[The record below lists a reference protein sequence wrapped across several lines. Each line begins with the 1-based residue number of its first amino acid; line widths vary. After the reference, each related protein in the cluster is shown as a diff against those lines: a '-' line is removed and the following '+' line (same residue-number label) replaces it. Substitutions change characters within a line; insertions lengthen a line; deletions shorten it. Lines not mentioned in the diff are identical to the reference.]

1 MQQASA
7 CAAGFYFPTDPA
19 EIPSQMPEYHD
30 NSPKAAAEADNIPDT
45 NERNLIPAII
55 TAELALLDML
65 AHLIVDAVQRE
76 TTAPMAK
83 DT

>member
-1 MQQASA
+1 MLSDSA
-7 CAAGFYFPTDPA
+7 CAASFISLPHPA
-19 EIPSQMPEYHD
+19 EIPSQMTEDHD
-30 NSPKAAAEADNIPDT
+30 NVAETAPQTHNISDDTLPD
-45 NERNLIPAII
+45 RIPAII

-76 TTAPMAK
+76 TMAPIAK

>member
-19 EIPSQMPEYHD
+19 EIPSQMREYHD
-30 NSPKAAAEADNIPDT
+30 NSAEAAPQADSISNT
-45 NERNLIPAII
+45 NERDRTPAVI
-55 TAELALLDML
+55 TAELTLIDIL
-65 AHLIVDAVQRE
+65 AHLIVDAVQRD
-76 TTAPMAK
+76 TTAPIAK

>member
-1 MQQASA
+1 M
-7 CAAGFYFPTDPA
+7 T
-19 EIPSQMPEYHD
+19 EYHD
-30 NSPKAAAEADNIPDT
+30 NSPAATPQADNIPDT

-55 TAELALLDML
+55 TAELTLLDML

-76 TTAPMAK
+76 TTAPIAK

>member
-1 MQQASA
+1 MR
-7 CAAGFYFPTDPA
+7 
-19 EIPSQMPEYHD
+19 EYHD
-30 NSPKAAAEADNIPDT
+30 NSAEAAPQADSVLDDNSPDRT
-45 NERNLIPAII
+45 PAII

-76 TTAPMAK
+76 TTAPIAK

>member
-1 MQQASA
+1 MHQAST
-7 CAAGFYFPTDPA
+7 CAAGFYFPTNPA

-30 NSPKAAAEADNIPDT
+30 NSPEAAPQADSIPNT
-45 NERNLIPAII
+45 NERDRTPAII
-55 TAELALLDML
+55 NAELALLDML
-65 AHLIVDAVQRE
+65 AHLIVDAVQRD

>member
-1 MQQASA
+1 MHQAST
-7 CAAGFYFPTDPA
+7 CAAGFYFPTNPA

-30 NSPKAAAEADNIPDT
+30 NSPEAAAEADSIPNT
-45 NERNLIPAII
+45 NERDRTPAII

-76 TTAPMAK
+76 TTAPIAK

>member
-1 MQQASA
+1 
-7 CAAGFYFPTDPA
+7 
-19 EIPSQMPEYHD
+19 MPEYHD
-30 NSPKAAAEADNIPDT
+30 NSPAAAPHADSVLDDNSPDRT
-45 NERNLIPAII
+45 PAII

-76 TTAPMAK
+76 TTAPIAK

>member
-1 MQQASA
+1 MHQPST
-7 CAAGFYFPTDPA
+7 CAAGFYFPTNPT

-30 NSPKAAAEADNIPDT
+30 NFPETAPQAQSIPDN
-45 NERNLIPAII
+45 NERNRTPAII

-65 AHLIVDAVQRE
+65 AHLIVDAIQCD
-76 TTAPMAK
+76 TTAPIAK

>member
-1 MQQASA
+1 MHQAST
-7 CAAGFYFPTDPA
+7 CAAAFYFPTNPA

-30 NSPKAAAEADNIPDT
+30 NSPAAAPQADSIPNT
-45 NERNLIPAII
+45 NERNLTPAII

-65 AHLIVDAVQRE
+65 AHLIVDAVQRD
-76 TTAPMAK
+76 TTAPIAK

>member
-1 MQQASA
+1 MHQPST
-7 CAAGFYFPTDPA
+7 CAAGFYFPTNPT

-30 NSPKAAAEADNIPDT
+30 NSAEVAPQADSISNT
-45 NERNLIPAII
+45 NERNRTPAII

-65 AHLIVDAVQRE
+65 AHLIVDAVQRD
-76 TTAPMAK
+76 TTAPIAK

>member
-1 MQQASA
+1 MLSGST
-7 CAAGFYFPTDPA
+7 CVAGFYFLTTAA
-19 EIPSQMPEYHD
+19 EIPSQMTEYPD
-30 NSPKAAAEADNIPDT
+30 NCYETAPQDDSIPDDDSPDF
-45 NERNLIPAII
+45 IPAII

-76 TTAPMAK
+76 TTAPIAK

>member
-1 MQQASA
+1 MHQAST
-7 CAAGFYFPTDPA
+7 CAAAFYFPTNPA

-30 NSPKAAAEADNIPDT
+30 NSPEAAPQADSISNT
-45 NERNLIPAII
+45 NERNRTPAII

-65 AHLIVDAVQRE
+65 AHLIVDAVQCD
-76 TTAPMAK
+76 TTATIAK